1 MELCF
6 RVHYVRDFLSESLVV
21 SWKGLILTLTQ
32 TIVNNLR
39 IPNYI
44 VFVIAENAIQTVE
57 IVLNNFV

>member
-6 RVHYVRDFLSESLVV
+6 RVHYVRDFFSESLVV